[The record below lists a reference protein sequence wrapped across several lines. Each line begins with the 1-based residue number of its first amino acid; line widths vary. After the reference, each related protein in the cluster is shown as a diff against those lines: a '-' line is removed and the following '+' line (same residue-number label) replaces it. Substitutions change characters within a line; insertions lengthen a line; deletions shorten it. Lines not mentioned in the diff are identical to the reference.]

1 MGLSEALQL
10 ILYRMQG
17 KCKLNKATKSIKSYK
32 NFTESKNNFNKG
44 IAILIYSMV

>member
-17 KCKLNKATKSIKSYK
+17 KFKLINVTGSIKSNKSYK
-32 NFTESKNNFNKG
+32 SVKKIINGYEPKG
-44 IAILIYSMV
+44 DNIT

>member
-17 KCKLNKATKSIKSYK
+17 KFKLNKATKSIKSIKSNNLSK
-32 NFTESKNNFNKG
+32 NFYKESKNN
-44 IAILIYSMV
+44 Y